1 MYKRLETLLG
11 FRLNRRTTAKRGC
24 KYEGPDMF
32 IQYMHNVFLHFQ
44 TYARQEKEQGKE
56 EGGSS

>member
-1 MYKRLETLLG
+1 MLG